1 MNAEFEIRID
11 SSQGNYLVASSRE
24 IEASFEKVKLN
35 IEGLDVMPGQF
46 TDLYGWFLE
55 PVQYVGM
62 LDSNMAIFYL
72 GKGNS
77 TLFEEGGEYYD
88 VTMII
93 TPTRIGKS
101 YKAGTFRD
109 VHLKK
114 NKKGE
119 YMFL

>member
-1 MNAEFEIRID
+1 MNRIYVVVAPKLSGGEMELARYKTLDEAKAFLRFMCGEEIDMFMHHFIRTIQMT
-11 SSQGNYLVASSRE
+11 QGV
-24 IEASFEKVKLN
+24 LN
-35 IEGLDVMPGQF
+35 
-46 TDLYGWFLE
+46 
-55 PVQYVGM
+55 
-62 LDSNMAIFYL
+62 N
-72 GKGNS
+72 NS